1 MSNFKNNSSATS
13 FIRARHS
20 LVSMSNKNDLST
32 MFDPAEKDGDTPFD
46 MPKIKKIKLKKRGNS
61 SKDLKNQYNT
71 NVELKKK
78 IKIKLKVNL

>member
-1 MSNFKNNSSATS
+1 
-13 FIRARHS
+13 
-20 LVSMSNKNDLST
+20 
-32 MFDPAEKDGDTPFD
+32 MFDPADKDADTPFD
-46 MPKIKKIKLKKRGNS
+46 MPKIKKIKLKTRGNS